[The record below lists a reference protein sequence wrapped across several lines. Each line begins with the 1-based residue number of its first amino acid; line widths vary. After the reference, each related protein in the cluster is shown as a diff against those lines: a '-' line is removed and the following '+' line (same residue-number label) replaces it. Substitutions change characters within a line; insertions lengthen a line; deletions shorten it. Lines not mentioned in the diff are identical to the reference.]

1 MTQCLEHVIR
11 EHVFIVKKFA
21 TWKNRFLKDSTE
33 RVQLTWYLKPK
44 KKKKHAK
51 TYNMVTTVIRYH
63 WLPTLRTCTN
73 FHSSLIC
80 IKCQSFQSFIK
91 LIFFLHMYM
100 YRIFKK
106 GFCSTCTV
114 FEFLVTEYG
123 NLFLYSSFGF
133 QISTSCV
140 CRFKKKMNDNVFHYV
155 KVSNWFPYVF
165 IHFLCFQQSFC

>member
-1 MTQCLEHVIR
+1 MSRACFQITCLHC
-11 EHVFIVKKFA
+11 KK
-21 TWKNRFLKDSTE
+21 
-33 RVQLTWYLKPK
+33 VCYLKKKQIFKRQYREGPADLIFK
-44 KKKKHAK
+44 KKKPKKHAK

-91 LIFFLHMYM
+91 LLFFLHMYM

-114 FEFLVTEYG
+114 FEFLVRMAIYFYIVHSVFKTQ
-123 NLFLYSSFGF
+123 NP
-133 QISTSCV
+133 V
-140 CRFKKKMNDNVFHYV
+140 CAGYKIK
-155 KVSNWFPYVF
+155 
-165 IHFLCFQQSFC
+165 

>member
-1 MTQCLEHVIR
+1 MLL
-11 EHVFIVKKFA
+11 KK
-21 TWKNRFLKDSTE
+21 KNRFLKDSTE
-33 RVQLTWYLKPK
+33 RVQLTWYLKKKKPK
-44 KKKKHAK
+44 KNAK

-91 LIFFLHMYM
+91 LLFFLHMYM

-114 FEFLVTEYG
+114 FEFLVRMAIYFYIVHSVFKTQNPVCAGYKIKWTIMFSLMWKYQIDFHMY
-123 NLFLYSSFGF
+123 LFIFS
-133 QISTSCV
+133 
-140 CRFKKKMNDNVFHYV
+140 VFNNHFV
-155 KVSNWFPYVF
+155 K
-165 IHFLCFQQSFC
+165 